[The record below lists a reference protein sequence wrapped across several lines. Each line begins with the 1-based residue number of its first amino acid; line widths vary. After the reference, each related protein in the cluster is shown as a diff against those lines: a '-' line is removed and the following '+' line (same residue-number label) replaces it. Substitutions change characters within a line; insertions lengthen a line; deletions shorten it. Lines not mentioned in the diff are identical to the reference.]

1 MICLRVAFSSCIWHY
16 SLSCCL
22 RDAKK
27 VHLHLLLVLKP
38 HLSILLI
45 NSILLTLL
53 SLRAQTQSA
62 IAQQRSSSETADD
75 LHDDCWFDKLMRHM
89 LQILILLMMMKR
101 LQISH
106 LLRGDG
112 GKEMRLWCPNLQ
124 TPKSSSFKLSMMT
137 RWLAIMTSPRS

>member
-22 RDAKK
+22 RNDKK
-27 VHLHLLLVLKP
+27 VHLHLLLVLTP

-75 LHDDCWFDKLMRHM
+75 LHDDCWFDNFDEAYAADPDFADDDEKTADFTFVA
-89 LQILILLMMMKR
+89 
-101 LQISH
+101 
-106 LLRGDG
+106 G
-112 GKEMRLWCPNLQ
+112 
-124 TPKSSSFKLSMMT
+124 
-137 RWLAIMTSPRS
+137 